1 LIDAE
6 VIANEGLIEYLRAP
20 KLVESQIAI
29 EDIVSYGKSIGKT
42 TIETAVFIGR
52 VIEAAQI
59 HKISV
64 FRYSRRDYGF
74 WITGGAPISDASI
87 RAGLE
92 SHYGGY
98 GKGLLDVFGIIR
110 LFMQDEVFQG
120 NGESATETAEWYK
133 TKSYNFLA
141 TAVQNV
147 SLNYAT
153 QHRLVSYIQ
162 SIYATDSSTQT
173 SGADTYV

>member
-1 LIDAE
+1 VQENSGLIAAEVVTNEALID
-6 VIANEGLIEYLRAP
+6 YLRAP
-20 KLVESQIAI
+20 KLIRSHIAI

-52 VIEAAQI
+52 VIEAAQT

-98 GKGLLDVFGIIR
+98 GKGEPLNILKGASDKR
-110 LFMQDEVFQG
+110 
-120 NGESATETAEWYK
+120 SA
-133 TKSYNFLA
+133 F
-141 TAVQNV
+141 AVAK
-147 SLNYAT
+147 YHEHMMT
-153 QHRLVSYIQ
+153 
-162 SIYATDSSTQT
+162 TWPKGDF
-173 SGADTYV
+173 

>member
-1 LIDAE
+1 VIIIGIDPGCAFSGLVHIGTHHADNHGLITAE
-6 VIANEGLIEYLRAP
+6 VITNKGLIEYLRAP
-20 KLVESQIAI
+20 KGIAKHHIAI

-52 VIEAAQI
+52 VIEAAQT

-74 WITGGAPISDASI
+74 WITGGQPISDASI

-98 GKGLLDVFGIIR
+98 GKGEPLNILKGASDKR
-110 LFMQDEVFQG
+110 
-120 NGESATETAEWYK
+120 SA
-133 TKSYNFLA
+133 F
-141 TAVQNV
+141 AVAK
-147 SLNYAT
+147 YHEHMMT
-153 QHRLVSYIQ
+153 
-162 SIYATDSSTQT
+162 TWPKGDF
-173 SGADTYV
+173 